1 MNDTKLC
8 DYVESNEKPQFIKE
22 ANVGNE
28 ELDLFLLDVLR
39 QRNYLP
45 VTAADISD
53 TTGKFTES
61 RIQEKLVVFEE
72 RGLIEKVP
80 DGFKT
85 NNDHPLMELLRQW
98 FRNEMIHLD

>member
-22 ANVGNE
+22 AALGSE
-28 ELDLFLLDVLR
+28 KIDLFLLDVLH

-45 VTAADISD
+45 VTAADISE
-53 TTGKFTES
+53 TTGEFTEA

-85 NNDHPLMELLRQW
+85 NNDHPLMESFRNW
-98 FRNEMIHLD
+98 FKNEMIQLD